1 MTEFKEYIYV
11 IKCGEDKYYI
21 GKTNSPEKRLEAH
34 QKSYGSE
41 WTKKHRPAG
50 LVELIENDD
59 SFLENKKTKE
69 YMLKFGIDNV
79 RGGAYSMINL
89 PDYQKKSLEAEFK
102 SIKNT
107 CYKCD
112 SDEHFSK
119 DCDKATI
126 KKIINKLNQKRK
138 SHIQLQKYEIDIT
151 YLKDSLNYDHK
162 DWTHIDHLMES
173 LSKSCKYNNSTRPDE
188 LAKDK
193 FDIKSL
199 LLEIGEDFKDL
210 HEKSRYRFIINCFK
224 LVFPEEYKELEID
237 NFDDINNGLSFTRA
251 KYYSRRLN
259 QKLEYLRNTYHQ
271 KDNIPK
277 VLKYIFDKLADTNF
291 IIEKNS
297 SIHPPCVIDKK
308 LIGLV

>member
-11 IKCGEDKYYI
+11 IRCGEDKYYV

-41 WTKKHRPAG
+41 WTKIHRPAG

-112 SDEHFSK
+112 SDDHFSK
-119 DCDKATI
+119 DCDKSTI
-126 KKIINKLNQKRK
+126 KKIINKLNQERK
-138 SHIQLQKYEIDIT
+138 SHIQLQKYEIDLT
-151 YLKDSLNYDHK
+151 YIKDSLNYDHK
-162 DWTHIDHLMES
+162 EWTHIDDLMES

-199 LLEIGEDFKDL
+199 LIEISEDFKDL
-210 HEKSRYRFIINCFK
+210 HEKFRYRIIINCFK
-224 LVFPEEYKELEID
+224 AVFPEEYEELEVN
-237 NFDDINNGLSFTRA
+237 NFDDINNGLAYTRV

-291 IIEKNS
+291 IIGKNS
-297 SIHPPCVIDKK
+297 SIHSPCIIDKK